1 MKDPKFPKEVFA
13 PTISRNELRERKR
26 KMERALDEA
35 NEAIRTAK
43 EEFHYLIYGVED
55 NRRKEKRL

>member
-13 PTISRNELRERKR
+13 PTITPNELREHKR

-35 NEAIRTAK
+35 SEAIQVARA
-43 EEFHYLIYGVED
+43 EYHYLVYGVED
-55 NRRKEKRL
+55 TSRKARR